1 MRRCKCI
8 QINNAPYVNIS
19 THSRNSD
26 IHIPTLLMKK
36 ILTLRFS
43 KNVQDNSNNFQ
54 KQNFEETFKDCAPA
68 CNRSD
73 QKLIERFDMAKTNV
87 LLNGWKIILDKKS

>member
-1 MRRCKCI
+1 MYWI
-8 QINNAPYVNIS
+8 
-19 THSRNSD
+19 
-26 IHIPTLLMKK
+26 
-36 ILTLRFS
+36 
-43 KNVQDNSNNFQ
+43 NSNNLQ

-87 LLNGWKIILDKKS
+87 LLNGWKIILDKKKLKYQDAIKGFKDSRKSKLRTL